1 MLTKTK
7 TNEQRQSRD
16 GAEQRQRQ
24 RQWQRQRSQRAPVS
38 AREQRVTLSLLC
50 CANDSTRALSLPGC
64 ARCTQYNS
72 ITATTRGESI
82 RWQHSSSEDEADVND
97 VDADAAGVRWDRL
110 LKVVGALRPS
120 SLKANA
126 VNDRHSGPLFPYTD
140 TETGSWTRVVHCS
153 RTRSRSRNRRSR
165 CNFKCSK
172 AKFPQCT
179 QCTVGQKRNK
189 TKCKAVNKSRVRWSD
204 THVQAKRERG
214 RGNVERGTCVN
225 ASCRASVTEFWL
237 ILIDS
242 RHSGTQCGP
251 PRRSTLRNYSKT
263 KWTKWRVRDIW
274 CLSAEK
280 SIKYRKISEKH
291 KRSKSQ

>member
-24 RQWQRQRSQRAPVS
+24 RQWQRQRQSSQRAPVS
-38 AREQRVTLSLLC
+38 AREQLVTLSLLC

-153 RTRSRSRNRRSR
+153 RTRNRRSR

-172 AKFPQCT
+172 SKSPQCT

-204 THVQAKRERG
+204 THVQAKREGARQ
-214 RGNVERGTCVN
+214 RGTWNMCKCLVQGKCN
-225 ASCRASVTEFWL
+225 G
-237 ILIDS
+237 ILIDFDWQQAL
-242 RHSGTQCGP
+242 RHSVRPTQKKYFKK
-251 PRRSTLRNYSKT
+251 LLKNKVN
-263 KWTKWRVRDIW
+263 KVK
-274 CLSAEK
+274 SARHLMLVSGK
-280 SIKYRKISEKH
+280 VYKISENIGKT
-291 KRSKSQ
+291 

>member
-24 RQWQRQRSQRAPVS
+24 RQWQRQSSQRAPVS
-38 AREQRVTLSLLC
+38 AREQRVTLSRALLC

-64 ARCTQYNS
+64 ARCTPYNS
-72 ITATTRGESI
+72 ITATPRGESI

-97 VDADAAGVRWDRL
+97 VEADAAGVRWDRL

-172 AKFPQCT
+172 S
-179 QCTVGQKRNK
+179 
-189 TKCKAVNKSRVRWSD
+189 KSP
-204 THVQAKRERG
+204 
-214 RGNVERGTCVN
+214 
-225 ASCRASVTEFWL
+225 SVYPV
-237 ILIDS
+237 
-242 RHSGTQCGP
+242 HSG
-251 PRRSTLRNYSKT
+251 SKT
-263 KWTKWRVRDIW
+263 
-274 CLSAEK
+274 
-280 SIKYRKISEKH
+280 
-291 KRSKSQ
+291 

>member
-24 RQWQRQRSQRAPVS
+24 RQWQRQSSQRPPVS
-38 AREQRVTLSLLC
+38 AREQLVTLSRALLC

-64 ARCTQYNS
+64 ARCTPYNS

-97 VDADAAGVRWDRL
+97 VAGVRWDRL

-165 CNFKCSK
+165 CNLKCSK
-172 AKFPQCT
+172 AKFPQSVPSA
-179 QCTVGQKRNK
+179 QWVKNV
-189 TKCKAVNKSRVRWSD
+189 TKQSARQWINHAWGEVTRTCKP
-204 THVQAKRERG
+204 RERG
-214 RGNVERGTCVN
+214 GEATWNVEHV
-225 ASCRASVTEFWL
+225 
-237 ILIDS
+237 
-242 RHSGTQCGP
+242 
-251 PRRSTLRNYSKT
+251 
-263 KWTKWRVRDIW
+263 
-274 CLSAEK
+274 
-280 SIKYRKISEKH
+280 
-291 KRSKSQ
+291 